1 MLSNT
6 ATWLVILT
14 LAPVVST
21 VVAGAVVA
29 INHAVNASN
38 TG

>member
-1 MLSNT
+1 MVDYTSG
-6 ATWLVILT
+6 WLL
-14 LAPVVST
+14 LLMFAPVVST

-29 INHAVNASN
+29 INHTFNATN